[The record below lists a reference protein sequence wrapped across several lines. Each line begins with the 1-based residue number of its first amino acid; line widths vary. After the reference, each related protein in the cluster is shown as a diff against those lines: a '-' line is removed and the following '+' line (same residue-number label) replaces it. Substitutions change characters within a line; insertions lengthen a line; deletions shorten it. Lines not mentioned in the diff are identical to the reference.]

1 MKKLLSMLLCVAM
14 AFSLVACGK
23 QELPSATTPAPEP
36 APEIPVWDDAVTIEL
51 SDEKIRVT
59 EGHISAWTE
68 LPLIGDDYA
77 GMHND
82 KVMITNDIVYYE
94 DGHDFTYGEGEEGDA
109 HCAEEAAAHTVVT
122 ITQPGAYILK
132 GKLSAGQIAVDLG
145 EDAKDDPDAVVDL
158 YLDGV
163 DITCTVAPAIIF
175 YNVYECGDKDN
186 PTKDVDTTAAGANVW
201 LMDFSENFVNGS
213 YVARIYKPESV
224 VLNEDGT
231 EVEEAKKLHK
241 YDGAFYSKMSMNIG
255 TPEGGNGSGI
265 LRIDAEN
272 EGLDSEMHLTINGGY
287 IFIQS
292 GNDGI
297 NTNEDGV
304 SVTTINDGDVFI
316 MVTGETGEGDGIDSN
331 GWLVINGGTV
341 EAIACSNSADAG
353 IDSDMGIHIGAGAN
367 VIATGHMLDRIESA
381 DQTYVVFRFSQT
393 QSGKE
398 WLKLRS
404 ANGTDVLTVAPQN
417 DYSVLLYSGN
427 GYKEGDY
434 TLWSGDTQLGHSGA
448 QGGIGGRPGDMQP
461 PEGFNPET
469 MQPPVWNDGF
479 MPERGERP
487 EMPEGFDP
495 ANLPNMPVD
504 MPQHG
509 GRPGGNRNPGTPTAT
524 EEFFT
529 ISYGKENQFYGV
541 GELMPQ

>member
-1 MKKLLSMLLCVAM
+1 
-14 AFSLVACGK
+14 
-23 QELPSATTPAPEP
+23 
-36 APEIPVWDDAVTIEL
+36 
-51 SDEKIRVT
+51 
-59 EGHISAWTE
+59 
-68 LPLIGDDYA
+68 
-77 GMHND
+77 
-82 KVMITNDIVYYE
+82 
-94 DGHDFTYGEGEEGDA
+94 
-109 HCAEEAAAHTVVT
+109 
-122 ITQPGAYILK
+122 
-132 GKLSAGQIAVDLG
+132 
-145 EDAKDDPDAVVDL
+145 
-158 YLDGV
+158 
-163 DITCTVAPAIIF
+163 
-175 YNVYECGDKDN
+175 
-186 PTKDVDTTAAGANVW
+186 
-201 LMDFSENFVNGS
+201 MDFSENFVNGS

-304 SVTTINDGDVFI
+304 SVTTINDGDVCI

-479 MPERGERP
+479 MPEKGERP